1 VLAFALASDGREESD
16 RARALDL
23 LASAEPGAAADG
35 TFTYWI
41 AKVHAQ
47 LGDAATAMAWID
59 RARQL
64 GFWDAA
70 WMRRDVALEI
80 LQPLPEFEKLVGEIA
95 ARRAAFVAFARKEA
109 PPLLA
114 ELLAADDGSR

>member
-1 VLAFALASDGREESD
+1 
-16 RARALDL
+16 
-23 LASAEPGAAADG
+23 
-35 TFTYWI
+35 
-41 AKVHAQ
+41 
-47 LGDAATAMAWID
+47 
-59 RARQL
+59 
-64 GFWDAA
+64 
-70 WMRRDVALEI
+70 MRRDVALEI